1 MANNKKSSMA
11 AKEEKVVM
19 SNLKEL
25 EELLGVSRTFRKL
38 EEILDDEFRF
48 NSVNLKKRGEYAAYA
63 SCYKLAY
70 ANPDLLWDEKNRLER
85 LARVMIAH
93 NIGYVITNML
103 QSYTKTQEYITCGHY
118 DEGVTFRNSGTIS
131 ATRIA

>member
-1 MANNKKSSMA
+1 MANNKKSSVA
-11 AKEEKVVM
+11 AKKEEVVM
-19 SNLKEL
+19 SDLKEL
-25 EELLGVSRTFRKL
+25 TELLGVSRAFRKL

-48 NSVNLKKRGEYAAYA
+48 NSENLKKRGEYAAYA

-70 ANPDLLWDEKNRLER
+70 ANPDLLWGEKNRLER

-93 NIGYVITNML
+93 DIGYVITNML

-118 DEGVTFRNSGTIS
+118 DGGVAFHNSGIIS

>member
-25 EELLGVSRTFRKL
+25 EEFLGVSRTLRKVL
-38 EEILDDEFRF
+38 EILDDEFRF
-48 NSVNLKKRGEYAAYA
+48 NSENLKKRGEYASYA
-63 SCYKLAY
+63 SCYKIAYGGPAFRNDELRLRVLAHG
-70 ANPDLLWDEKNRLER
+70 
-85 LARVMIAH
+85 MIAH

-103 QSYTKTQEYITCGHY
+103 KSYTQTQEYITCGHY

>member
-1 MANNKKSSMA
+1 MANKKSSVA
-11 AKEEKVVM
+11 ANEEEVAM

-25 EELLGVSRTFRKL
+25 IKLLGVSRTFRKL

-48 NSVNLKKRGEYAAYA
+48 NSENLKKRGEYAAYA

-70 ANPDLLWDEKNRLER
+70 ASPDFRVESKRLER

-93 NIGYVITNML
+93 NIGYVITDML
-103 QSYTKTQEYITCGHY
+103 RSYTQTQEYITCGHY
-118 DEGVTFRNSGTIS
+118 DAGVAFRASGTIS